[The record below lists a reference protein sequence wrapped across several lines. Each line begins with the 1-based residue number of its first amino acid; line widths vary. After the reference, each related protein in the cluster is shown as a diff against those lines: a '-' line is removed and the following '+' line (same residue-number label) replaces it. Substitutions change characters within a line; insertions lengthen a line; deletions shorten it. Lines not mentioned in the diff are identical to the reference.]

1 MEWNGKG
8 IPPIG
13 AVCEYYCLEVGEWR
27 KCDIVAHYFA
37 RAVAVDMYDSSAVC
51 LRADLFRPLKTPEHN
66 AEEEERL
73 EAIGEMISYVGHYNI
88 VRDAVAAL
96 YDAGYRKTEENK

>member
-1 MEWNGKG
+1 MM
-8 IPPIG
+8 IRPIK
-13 AVCEYYCLEVGEWR
+13 A
-27 KCDIVAHYFA
+27 
-37 RAVAVDMYDSSAVC
+37 
-51 LRADLFRPLKTPEHN
+51 PEHN

-96 YDAGYRKTEENK
+96 YDAGYRKTVD